1 MKNEGRSVD
10 MARGRKFAIFQVRV
24 PTYTPFGQH
33 IPPDTN
39 LEVMLALVHSAS
51 VSISCHPLMS
61 NAMVVVKTSL
71 PVGLL
76 ATLP

>member
-10 MARGRKFAIFQVRV
+10 VVCGRKFAIFQVRV
-24 PTYTPFGQH
+24 TMFSPFGQH

-39 LEVMLALVHSAS
+39 LEVMLALVCSAS
-51 VSISCHPLMS
+51 VSISCHPLKS
-61 NAMVVVKTSL
+61 NAMVVVKILL